1 MIRTNVN
8 TWRAAAL
15 ASIFLLVGCASTTD
29 YFAGGGAEAEYFE
42 SIEDMAA
49 ASDLVVSA
57 TVSDVKVSD
66 YTSQLGAQVAFNAEV
81 VLKVSQTLG
90 RREGFRGPVNGAVA
104 FLSYLG
110 PEQEKDH
117 ALAHLR
123 DALSARESWW
133 FLRSVEADGREF
145 FILINTAGFVVPSQ
159 DGSYL
164 TAGFYQRSSEL
175 ARAGRLD
182 EVDSYRPL
190 LQQLTGMR
198 PEDIAP
204 SLRDAAKGPRDAG
217 LTVPPES
224 RPGG

>member
-1 MIRTNVN
+1 
-8 TWRAAAL
+8 
-15 ASIFLLVGCASTTD
+15 
-29 YFAGGGAEAEYFE
+29 
-42 SIEDMAA
+42 MAA

-81 VLKVSQTLG
+81 VLKVSETFG
-90 RREGFRGPVNGAVA
+90 RREGLDGPVDGAVA
-104 FLSYLG
+104 FLNYLG
-110 PEQEKDH
+110 PEQEKDR

-123 DALSARESWW
+123 DALSDRESWW
-133 FLRSVEADGREF
+133 FLRSAEADDREF
-145 FILINTAGFVVPSQ
+145 YILINTAGFVVPSQ

-182 EVDSYRPL
+182 EVDSHRPL